1 MFDKTKWT
9 NEFFC
14 LLVESKMYKSLLGSF
29 YINAAT
35 EGKVKVGEIVSYS
48 GLLRIKSCLNVLHLE
63 AASHE
68 SRLFTT
74 VFFER
79 FCGRFT
85 CRVKGVGE
93 II

>member
-1 MFDKTKWT
+1 MRPLK
-9 NEFFC
+9 
-14 LLVESKMYKSLLGSF
+14 
-29 YINAAT
+29 I
-35 EGKVKVGEIVSYS
+35 KVKVGEIVSHC
-48 GLLRIKSCLNVLHLE
+48 GLLRIKSCFDVLHLE

-85 CRVKGVGE
+85 CWGVGE
-93 II
+93 EII